1 MIHEFPH
8 KVTSE
13 PLISCG
19 VGLEIDFFSSV
30 SLEVVTWIFNRRARR
45 PIVSTA
51 AMVENK
57 NKVLINRRRIALG
70 REGGGTPFEPR
81 SLELGIYKGVR
92 VIVTEALIKLQ
103 WNLQRNPL
111 DGG

>member
-1 MIHEFPH
+1 
-8 KVTSE
+8 
-13 PLISCG
+13 
-19 VGLEIDFFSSV
+19 
-30 SLEVVTWIFNRRARR
+30 
-45 PIVSTA
+45 
-51 AMVENK
+51 MVENK

-81 SLELGIYKGVR
+81 SLELDIYKGVR
-92 VIVTEALIKLQ
+92 VIVTQALIKLQ